1 MDDRLRTFM
10 VALSPLAKQSN
21 EPEAQL
27 TMQACV
33 KKYFA
38 GVADRQ
44 AALESLRKATVAKAE
59 AEPDEHEFWEAVERY
74 ADQIA

>member
-10 VALSPLAKQSN
+10 VALSLLAKQSN

-44 AALESLRKATVAKAE
+44 AALESLRKATVAE
-59 AEPDEHEFWEAVERY
+59 AEPDEHEFWEPVERY